1 MVQIADE
8 QAEFRREINRSFKE
22 SDERLTRIEAITE
35 GQSRAIERQEFVT
48 ERQEFVTERQAAVAE
63 RQAIVAEQQAESVRM
78 LIQMLNQKQA

>member
-8 QAEFRREINRSFKE
+8 QAEFRHEINRSFKE

-48 ERQEFVTERQAAVAE
+48 ERQAAVAE

-78 LIQMLNQKQA
+78 LIQMLN